1 MILTAQ
7 HILGARI
14 LIVDDQP
21 ANVSLLEDM
30 LETAGYTQVSSTTD
44 PTEVCALDEQA
55 PFDLILLDLH
65 MPAMDGFEVME
76 QLKATHA
83 DDYLPVL
90 VITAQPGHKVRALQ
104 AGAKDFVSKP
114 FDLLELKTRIH
125 NLLLVRLLYKQLD
138 DYNQELERQVLA
150 RTAELRDSEARYK
163 ALTELST
170 DWHWEQNQAGEFTRV
185 SGPVL
190 EILGLAADAKVLEAA
205 VEGTHPDGD
214 ASLTDQHG
222 WNMAER
228 ADLRA
233 RISSRNPFLDV
244 LLTRTMP
251 NGLTQQYR
259 VSGTPVLDNLCNF
272 LGYRGFGV
280 EVQPGVL
287 RAGPA

>member
-1 MILTAQ
+1 MIPSAR
-7 HILGARI
+7 HILDARI

-30 LETAGYTQVSSTTD
+30 LGTAGYTRVCSTTD
-44 PTEVCALDEQA
+44 PTEVCALDQQT

-65 MPAMDGFEVME
+65 MPVMDGFEVME
-76 QLKATHA
+76 QLQETHVN
-83 DDYLPVL
+83 DYLPVL

-125 NLLLVRLLYKQLD
+125 NLLLVRLLYQQLD
-138 DYNQELERQVLA
+138 RHNHDLEQQVLA
-150 RTAELRDSEARYK
+150 RTVELRDSEARYK

-190 EILGLAADAKVLEAA
+190 EILGLTADAKVLEAA
-205 VEGTHPDGD
+205 VEATHPDS
-214 ASLTDQHG
+214 AACPTDQHG
-222 WNMAER
+222 WNIAER
-228 ADLRA
+228 ADLQA

-251 NGLTQQYR
+251 NGLIQQYR
-259 VSGTPVLDNLCNF
+259 VSGTPVLDGQCNF

-280 EVQPGVL
+280 EVQAGVL

>member
-7 HILGARI
+7 HILDARI

-21 ANVSLLEDM
+21 ANVTLLEDM
-30 LETAGYTQVSSTTD
+30 LEMAGYTQVSSTTD
-44 PTEVCALDEQA
+44 PTEVFALDQQT
-55 PFDLILLDLH
+55 PFDLILLDLL
-65 MPAMDGFEVME
+65 MPVMDGFEVME

-114 FDLLELKTRIH
+114 FDLLEVKTRIH
-125 NLLLVRLLYKQLD
+125 NLLQVRLLYQQLD

-190 EILGLAADAKVLEAA
+190 EILGLTADAKVLEVA
-205 VEGTHPDGD
+205 VEATHPDGD
-214 ASLTDQHG
+214 ACPNDQHG
-222 WNMAER
+222 WNIAER
-228 ADLRA
+228 ADLQA

-251 NGLTQQYR
+251 NGRVLQYR
-259 VSGTPVLDNLCNF
+259 VSGTPMLDALCNF

-280 EVQPGVL
+280 EVDAGVTL
-287 RAGPA
+287 AGPA